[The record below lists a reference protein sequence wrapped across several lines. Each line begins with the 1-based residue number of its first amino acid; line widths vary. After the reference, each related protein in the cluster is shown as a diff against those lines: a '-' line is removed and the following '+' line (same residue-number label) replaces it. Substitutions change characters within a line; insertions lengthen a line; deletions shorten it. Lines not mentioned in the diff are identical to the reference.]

1 MIQSEGM
8 KMDSMWKIPEAIIDC
23 NWLKDRYDRQ
33 DIRIYDCTSY
43 LHYTDEHPSQPY
55 DVVSGF
61 DNYRTSHIPNAV
73 FLDLQQSLSD
83 NDSPYRFTIPA
94 LQDLADRFK
103 KQGVGDPFH
112 IILYSANGM
121 QWATRIW
128 WMLYAVGYEKV
139 SILNGGFAAWQQ
151 AGLPTQDSITTCSP
165 GKFEARI
172 RPNIFVGKQRVLEA
186 IADQKTVLLNALTRD
201 LHLGESARY
210 GRPGRIPTSI
220 NIPFSNFMKNGL
232 DYIRSASEAQQIL
245 AEYGLTPN
253 TDIVNYCGGGIA
265 ATLNAFVMLQL
276 GFSDLQIYDN
286 SMSEWAMDHSLAIE
300 TG

>member
-1 MIQSEGM
+1 
-8 KMDSMWKIPEAIIDC
+8 MDSMWAIPEAIIDC
-23 NWLKDRYDRQ
+23 HWLKDRYDRQ

-61 DNYRTSHIPNAV
+61 DNYCRSHIPNAA
-73 FLDLQQSLSD
+73 FLDLQQELSE
-83 NDSPYRFTIPA
+83 NNSPYSFTIPA
-94 LQDLADRFK
+94 LHDLAERFK
-103 KQGVGDPFH
+103 KQGVGEPFH

-128 WMLYAVGYEKV
+128 WMLYAAGYQRV
-139 SILNGGFAAWQQ
+139 SILNGGFAAWQE
-151 AGLPTQDSITTCSP
+151 AGLPTQESITKWEP
-165 GKFEARI
+165 AEFEARPK
-172 RPNIFVGKQRVLEA
+172 PNIFVGKQRVLDA
-186 IADQKTVLLNALTRD
+186 IADEKTVLLNALTSD

-210 GRPGRIPTSI
+210 GRPGRIPTSL
-220 NIPFSNFMKNGL
+220 NIPFTSFMKNGL
-232 DYIRSASEAQQIL
+232 DDIRSASEAQQIL
-245 AEYGLTPN
+245 AEHGLNPD
-253 TDIVNYCGGGIA
+253 TDIINYCGGGIA

>member
-1 MIQSEGM
+1 
-8 KMDSMWKIPEAIIDC
+8 MDSMWTIPEAIIDC

-61 DNYRTSHIPNAV
+61 DNYRTSHIPNAA

-83 NDSPYRFTIPA
+83 NDSPYRFTIPE

-245 AEYGLTPN
+245 AKYGLTPN

>member
-1 MIQSEGM
+1 
-8 KMDSMWKIPEAIIDC
+8 MDSMWKIPEAIIDC

-245 AEYGLTPN
+245 AKYGLTPN

>member
-1 MIQSEGM
+1 
-8 KMDSMWKIPEAIIDC
+8 
-23 NWLKDRYDRQ
+23 
-33 DIRIYDCTSY
+33 
-43 LHYTDEHPSQPY
+43 
-55 DVVSGF
+55 
-61 DNYRTSHIPNAV
+61 
-73 FLDLQQSLSD
+73 
-83 NDSPYRFTIPA
+83 
-94 LQDLADRFK
+94 
-103 KQGVGDPFH
+103 
-112 IILYSANGM
+112 
-121 QWATRIW
+121 
-128 WMLYAVGYEKV
+128 MLYAVGYEKV

-151 AGLPTQDSITTCSP
+151 AGLPTQDLITTWSP
-165 GKFEARI
+165 AKFEARI

>member
-1 MIQSEGM
+1 
-8 KMDSMWKIPEAIIDC
+8 MDSMWKIPEAIIDC

-61 DNYRTSHIPNAV
+61 DNYRTSHIPNAA

-83 NDSPYRFTIPA
+83 NDSPYRFTIPE

-245 AEYGLTPN
+245 AKYGLTPN

>member
-1 MIQSEGM
+1 
-8 KMDSMWKIPEAIIDC
+8 
-23 NWLKDRYDRQ
+23 
-33 DIRIYDCTSY
+33 
-43 LHYTDEHPSQPY
+43 
-55 DVVSGF
+55 VSGF
-61 DNYRTSHIPNAV
+61 DNYRTSHIPNAA

-151 AGLPTQDSITTCSP
+151 AGLPTQDSITTWSP

>member
-1 MIQSEGM
+1 
-8 KMDSMWKIPEAIIDC
+8 MDSMWKIPEAIIDC

-83 NDSPYRFTIPA
+83 NDSPYRFTIPE

>member
-1 MIQSEGM
+1 
-8 KMDSMWKIPEAIIDC
+8 MDSMWKIPEAIIDC

-61 DNYRTSHIPNAV
+61 DNYRTSHIPNAA

>member
-1 MIQSEGM
+1 MIQIEGM
-8 KMDSMWKIPEAIIDC
+8 KMNSMWTIPEAIIDC

-61 DNYRTSHIPNAV
+61 DNYRTSHIPNAA

-94 LQDLADRFK
+94 LQDLAERFK

-151 AGLPTQDSITTCSP
+151 AGLPTQDSITTWSP
-165 GKFEARI
+165 AKFETRI

-186 IADQKTVLLNALTRD
+186 MADQKTVLLNALTRD

-220 NIPFSNFMKNGL
+220 NIPFTNFMENGL

-265 ATLNAFVMLQL
+265 ATLNAFVMLLL

>member
-1 MIQSEGM
+1 
-8 KMDSMWKIPEAIIDC
+8 MDSMWTIPEAIIDC
-23 NWLKDRYDRQ
+23 NWLKDRCDRQ
-33 DIRIYDCTSY
+33 DIRVYDCTSY

-61 DNYRTSHIPNAV
+61 DNYRTSHIPNAA

-151 AGLPTQDSITTCSP
+151 AGLPTQDSITTWSP
-165 GKFEARI
+165 AKFEAQI

-232 DYIRSASEAQQIL
+232 DYIRPASEAQQIL

>member
-1 MIQSEGM
+1 
-8 KMDSMWKIPEAIIDC
+8 MDSMWKIPEAIIDC

>member
-1 MIQSEGM
+1 M
-8 KMDSMWKIPEAIIDC
+8 KMDSMWTIPEAIIDC

-33 DIRIYDCTSY
+33 DIRVYDCTSY

-61 DNYRTSHIPNAV
+61 DNYSTSHIPNAA

-83 NDSPYRFTIPA
+83 SDSPYRFTIPA

-151 AGLPTQDSITTCSP
+151 AGLPTQDSITTWSP
-165 GKFEARI
+165 AKFEARI

>member
-1 MIQSEGM
+1 
-8 KMDSMWKIPEAIIDC
+8 MDSMWMIPEAIIDC

-33 DIRIYDCTSY
+33 YIRIYDCTSY

-61 DNYRTSHIPNAV
+61 DNYRTSHIPNAA

-151 AGLPTQDSITTCSP
+151 AGLPTQDLITTWSP
-165 GKFEARI
+165 AKFEARI

-186 IADQKTVLLNALTRD
+186 IVDQKTVLLNALTRD

>member
-1 MIQSEGM
+1 
-8 KMDSMWKIPEAIIDC
+8 MDSMWKIPEAIIDC

-61 DNYRTSHIPNAV
+61 DNYRTSHIPNAA

-83 NDSPYRFTIPA
+83 NDSPYRFTIPE